1 MRDQSLF
8 IAGTLPGLNDLIAD
22 AKVRNN
28 RYSKYAKTKA
38 RWTDIIQWSVVAKKM
53 EPVSRAWFDF
63 TWYENSRRRDPD
75 NIAAAGRKLILDAL
89 KESGIISND
98 GWNQVAGWS
107 DTFRVEKDN
116 PGVLVIIRERGC
128 VDAR

>member
-1 MRDQSLF
+1 F
-8 IAGTLPGLNDLIAD
+8 IEGPLPGLNDLIAD
-22 AKVRNN
+22 AKIRNN

-38 RWTDIIQWSVVAKKM
+38 KWTDIIQWAVIAKKM

-89 KESGIISND
+89 TKAGIISND
-98 GWNQVAGWS
+98 GWSQVAGWS
-107 DTFRVEKDN
+107 DTFLVDKDK
-116 PGVLVIIRERGC
+116 PGVMVVVSERGS
-128 VDAR
+128 